1 LRVVVVGAGLSGL
14 FTACDLIA
22 RGVDDV
28 VVVDRSDKPGGVT
41 KTIVR
46 DGFMLEP
53 GAGSFVLPHPDL
65 GHLLNLV
72 DAGVTPAPPAVSV
85 RYLYIDGRLIELPA
99 SPKALLAPVLPVA
112 AKLRAL
118 SEPLIRSKTSGDES
132 LLSFCQRRF
141 GTRAGD
147 LISWMMASGVFAGDP
162 RRLSVRSA
170 FSTLTDLEDHGGSVI
185 GGAIKKRRGRTGP
198 RPAAHL
204 PVGGMSAVVGS
215 AAAVLGDRLH
225 TGFKVESLHEAGG
238 HWVVEGPGSLT
249 ADAVVVATDPSQASR
264 ILGGDLG
271 ARLAGAPTAP
281 VAVVGLGGSE
291 DGARIPQGFGALV
304 GAGESMVTR
313 GVLFE
318 SSYAPDRAPDG
329 SWLMKVI
336 AGGATNP
343 DVVEWEETRLV
354 DRLVLESSRIVGSEL
369 VPTFVEV
376 ARHLPGIPQ
385 YDAGHHRWLHGLQS
399 LVEARPGLA
408 LTGWGYRGVGVAQL
422 ASDARA
428 VARSL
433 VG

>member
-1 LRVVVVGAGLSGL
+1 MVGAGLSGL
-14 FTACDLIA
+14 FTACDLIG

-72 DAGVTPAPPAVSV
+72 DAGVTPAPPAASV

-99 SPKALLAPVLPVA
+99 SPKALLAPILPVA

-249 ADAVVVATDPSQASR
+249 ADAVVVATDPAQASR

-291 DGARIPQGFGALV
+291 NGARIPQGFGALV

-399 LVEARPGLA
+399 LVEARSGLA
-408 LTGWGYRGVGVAQL
+408 LTGWGYRGVGVAQI